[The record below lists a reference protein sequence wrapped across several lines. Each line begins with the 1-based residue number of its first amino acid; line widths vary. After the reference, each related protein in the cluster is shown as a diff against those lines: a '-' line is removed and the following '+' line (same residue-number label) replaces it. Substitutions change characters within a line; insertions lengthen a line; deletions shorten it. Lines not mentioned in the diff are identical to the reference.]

1 MSYARMLGIAVPVPD
16 SLSSL
21 LSEIPAPDFQPKNKT
36 IIVDE
41 SVTKDDI
48 QGTVKRYLIY

>member
-41 SVTKDDI
+41 SITQDDI

>member
-21 LSEIPAPDFQPKNKT
+21 LSEIPTPDFQPKNKT

>member
-21 LSEIPAPDFQPKNKT
+21 LSEIPTPDFQPKNKT

-41 SVTKDDI
+41 LVTKDDI